1 MRRFARARPALAAI
15 ALVAAAGLA
24 TAAGGS
30 GRAAPAPPVGA
41 QLAALSRPL
50 LTTSIASQRIYFV
63 MPDRYANGDPSN
75 DRGGQSGSRVS
86 TGYDPADDGWYHG
99 GDLKGLT
106 GGCSDPKVGL
116 RRVKDI
122 GFTAVWIAPV
132 LRQRW
137 VQASSAAYHG
147 YWGLDFTTVDPHLGT
162 DADFAAF
169 VDCAH
174 SLGLKVYLDVVTNHT
189 GDVVQ
194 LSGGSSYSDLPY
206 KDCRG
211 KPFNP
216 TRYAGGKTFP
226 CLNLQSFPRMPIL
239 LPPDKAAK
247 KPAWLN
253 DVRRYHNR
261 GDIDW
266 SSCDPRCSEQGDFF
280 GLDDLFTEQPVVARG
295 LADIYSG
302 WIRRFKIDGFRVD
315 TARHVDHAFFE
326 VWVPRIRAAAR
337 AAGVKDFEIFG
348 EAFITDSLELSAYMR
363 YRALPNV
370 IDFPLWDAA
379 VRYVSG
385 AAGARAVSIR
395 FQDDDYFNL
404 PNGIA
409 FTPTTFLGNHDV
421 GRPARL
427 IQNQF
432 GAKDDELLRRTL
444 LGYSL
449 LYLVRGAPVVM
460 SGDEV
465 GMIGAGGD
473 KQARQDM
480 FPTQVRYWQQEERL
494 AAGPIAAGSS
504 FDVTGHPVGEHLRLL
519 GSLRDTHPALSTGTS
534 AIRLAREGLLVLSR
548 FDTAARREYV
558 AAFNAAPTSARV
570 TVPTATP
577 AATWQPLL
585 GTAAPTTSDTAGR
598 LTLTVPPLTAVL
610 MRADA
615 DLPVRSPGATTVRV
629 TPDDLSSL
637 HRVQASVASADPVT
651 VTLAMR
657 RDGDA
662 AWRRLGV
669 DASPPYRAFADLGR
683 IRAGTRVH
691 FVAVVRSSSGVVSTS
706 PVTSITLRR

>member
-1 MRRFARARPALAAI
+1 MRRFASAAAALAA
-15 ALVAAAGLA
+15 ALVAAAGLVA
-24 TAAGGS
+24 SAGGS
-30 GRAAPAPPVGA
+30 GDARTAPPGGA
-41 QLAALSRPL
+41 QLAALSRPPA
-50 LTTSIASQRIYFV
+50 TASIASQRIYFV
-63 MPDRYANGDPSN
+63 MPDRYANGDTTN
-75 DRGGQSGSRVS
+75 DTGGKTGSRVA

-106 GGCSDPKVGL
+106 GGCADPKVGL
-116 RRVKDI
+116 RRVKDL
-122 GFTAVWIAPV
+122 GFTAIWVAPV
-132 LRQRW
+132 LRQQT

-162 DADFAAF
+162 DADFAEF
-169 VDCAH
+169 VECAH
-174 SLGLKVYLDVVTNHT
+174 TLGLKVYLDVVTNHT
-189 GDVVQ
+189 ADVVA
-194 LSGGSSYSDLPY
+194 LTGGTSYSDLPY

-211 KPFNP
+211 RRFDPA
-216 TRYAGGKTFP
+216 RYAGGTTFP
-226 CLNLQSFPRMPIL
+226 CLSLRSFPRMPIL
-239 LPPDKAAK
+239 RPADKVAK

-266 SSCDPRCSEQGDFF
+266 SSCDQRCSEQGDFF

-295 LADIYSG
+295 LADIYAG
-302 WIRRFKIDGFRVD
+302 WIRRFKVDGFRVD
-315 TARHVDHAFFE
+315 TARHVDRAFFK
-326 VWVPRIRAAAR
+326 VWVPRIKAAAR
-337 AAGVKDFEIFG
+337 AAGVADFQIFG

-385 AAGARAVSIR
+385 AAGARAVSFR
-395 FQDDDYFNL
+395 FEDDDYFNL

-432 GAKDDELLRRTL
+432 GATGDELLRRTL

-480 FPTQVRYWQQEERL
+480 FPTGVRYWQQEERL
-494 AAGPIAAGSS
+494 AAPPIGTGSS
-504 FDVTGHPVGEHLRLL
+504 FDVGGHPVGAHLRTL
-519 GSLRDTHPALSTGTS
+519 GALRDAHPALSLGSS
-534 AIRLAREGLLVLSR
+534 AIRLAREGVLVLSR
-548 FDTAARREYV
+548 FDLTARREYV
-558 AAFNAAPTSARV
+558 AAFNAASAAARV
-570 TVPTATP
+570 TVSTATP
-577 AATWQPLL
+577 GTTWQPLL
-585 GTAAPTTSDTAGR
+585 GTAVPGVSDSAGR
-598 LTLTVPPLTAVL
+598 ITLTVPALTAVL
-610 MRADA
+610 LRADA
-615 DLPVRSPGATTVRV
+615 DLPARKPGAVTVKV
-629 TPDDLSSL
+629 AQDDLSELYRARATVSGL
-637 HRVQASVASADPVT
+637 DPTT

-662 AWRRLGV
+662 AWKRIGI
-669 DASPPYRAFADLGR
+669 DQSAPYRAFVDLRGT
-683 IRAGTRVH
+683 RAGTRVH
-691 FVAVVRSSSGVVSTS
+691 FVAVIRSSSGGVATS
-706 PVTSITLRR
+706 SVTSITVRR

>member
-1 MRRFARARPALAAI
+1 MRRFARVRPALAAI

-116 RRVKDI
+116 RRVKDL

>member
-1 MRRFARARPALAAI
+1 MRRSASAVAAVGATALIVGAVGAASPAVAPRPPAGAELQALAQ
-15 ALVAAAGLA
+15 
-24 TAAGGS
+24 
-30 GRAAPAPPVGA
+30 PP
-41 QLAALSRPL
+41 
-50 LTTSIASQRIYFV
+50 TYTSIASQRIYFV
-63 MPDRYANGDPSN
+63 MPDRYANGDTSN

-86 TGYDPADDGWYHG
+86 TGFDPADDGWYHG

-106 GGCSDPKVGL
+106 GACSDPKVGL
-116 RRVKDI
+116 RRVKDL
-122 GFTAVWIAPV
+122 GFTAVWVAPV
-132 LRQRW
+132 LKQRW

-174 SLGLKVYLDVVTNHT
+174 TLGLKVYLDVVTNHT
-189 GDVVQ
+189 ADVVA
-194 LSGGSSYSDLPY
+194 LTGGTSYSDLPY

-211 KPFNP
+211 RRFDPA
-216 TRYAGGKTFP
+216 RYAGGKTFP
-226 CLNLQSFPRMPIL
+226 CLSLQSFPRMPIL
-239 LPPDKAAK
+239 LPGDRAAK
-247 KPAWLN
+247 KPVWLN

-261 GDIDW
+261 GDIDFTA
-266 SSCDPRCSEQGDFF
+266 CDTRCSEQGDFF

-295 LADIYSG
+295 LADIYAG
-302 WIRRFKIDGFRVD
+302 WIRRFRVDGFRVD

-326 VWVPRIRAAAR
+326 VWVPRIRAAAQ

-348 EAFITDSLELSAYMR
+348 EAFITDSLELSSYMR

-385 AAGARAVSIR
+385 AAGARAVSFR

-404 PNGIA
+404 PAGIA

-432 GAKDDELLRRTL
+432 GAKGDELLRRTL

-465 GMIGAGGD
+465 GMIGTGGD

-494 AAGPIAAGSS
+494 AAPPIGTGSS
-504 FDVTGHPVGEHLRLL
+504 FDITGHPVGEHLRLL
-519 GSLRDTHPALSTGTS
+519 GSLRDAHPALSAGSS
-534 AIRLAREGLLVLSR
+534 AVRLAREGLLVLSR
-548 FDTAARREYV
+548 FDLAGRREYV
-558 AAFNAAPTSARV
+558 AAFNAAMTSARV

-577 AATWQPLL
+577 GATWQPLL
-585 GTAAPTTSDTAGR
+585 GTSSQAASDTAGR
-598 LTLTVPPLTAVL
+598 LTLTVLPLTAVL

-615 DLPVRSPGATTVRV
+615 DLPVRSPGATAVRV
-629 TPDDLSSL
+629 AVDNLSSL
-637 HRVQASVASADPVT
+637 HRVQASVAGADPVT
-651 VTLAMR
+651 VTLALR
-657 RDGDA
+657 RDGSA
-662 AWRRLGV
+662 AWKRLGV
-669 DASPPYRAFADLGR
+669 DASPPYRAFADLRR

-691 FVAVVRSSSGVVSTS
+691 FVAVVRSSSGVVGTS
-706 PVTSITLRR
+706 RVTSVTVRR